1 MFNYREGRSI
11 TDLRADAANALFW
24 DLAVPR
30 HRVTAQV
37 DYGVVT
43 LKGVVER
50 PYQRSCAEAVVRQ
63 VPGVL
68 GVKNEIAVHGGA
80 A

>member
-1 MFNYREGRSI
+1 MFEQMNGRPLV
-11 TDLRADAANALFW
+11 DLRAEVANALFW

-37 DYGVVT
+37 ESGVVT

-50 PYQRSCAEAVVRQ
+50 PYQRSCAEAIVRR

-68 GVKNEIAVHGGA
+68 GVRNEIAVDGGGA
-80 A
+80 

>member
-1 MFNYREGRSI
+1 MLDERKGRPVA
-11 TDLRADAANALFW
+11 DLLADVANALFW

-30 HRVTAQV
+30 HRVTARV

-50 PYQRSCAEAVVRQ
+50 PYQKSCAEAVVRQ

-68 GVKNEIAVHGGA
+68 GVKNEIAVDGGA